1 MKTVEVMVGGES
13 KLASKQAAYP
23 SAPGPVELKWQ
34 RRLAHFS
41 QQDSSMSQLI
51 GRTRGDQVVAF
62 DGSRGL
68 KGKLLSVEIVAAKNL
83 TLFGKLVE
91 AAVSA

>member
-1 MKTVEVMVGGES
+1 
-13 KLASKQAAYP
+13 
-23 SAPGPVELKWQ
+23 
-34 RRLAHFS
+34 
-41 QQDSSMSQLI
+41 LI

-68 KGKLLSVEIVAAKNL
+68 KGKILTVEITDARNL

-91 AAVSA
+91 ASAAV